1 MRWSKLLFN
10 KLLELH
16 EELTHQEYEL
26 LLEMV
31 RDDIEFGKY
40 IGVKYIDNKILNVV
54 NNTASVVRRLNMKK
68 LKKLNRE
75 QKQFLTNEGLNPRE
89 FLVERATPESY
100 VFYNINTKVFWNFR
114 R

>member
-1 MRWSKLLFN
+1 MLFN

-26 LLEMV
+26 LLEMI
-31 RDDIEFGKY
+31 RDDIAFGKY
-40 IGVKYIDNKILNVV
+40 IGVRYTDNKILNVV
-54 NNTASVVRRLNMKK
+54 NNTASVVRRLEMKK
-68 LKKLNRE
+68 LQKLSRE
-75 QKQFLTNEGLNPRE
+75 QKEFLSNEGLNPRE

-100 VFYNINTKVFWNFR
+100 VFYNINTKVLWNFR

>member
-1 MRWSKLLFN
+1 MLFN

-31 RDDIEFGKY
+31 RDDIAFGKY
-40 IGVKYIDNKILNVV
+40 IGVRYTDNKILNVV
-54 NNTASVVRRLNMKK
+54 NNTASVVRRLEMKK
-68 LKKLNRE
+68 LQKLSRE
-75 QKQFLTNEGLNPRE
+75 QKEFLSNEGLNPRE
-89 FLVERATPESY
+89 FLIERATPESY
-100 VFYNINTKVFWNFR
+100 VFYNINTKVLWNFR

>member
-1 MRWSKLLFN
+1 MLFN

-31 RDDIEFGKY
+31 RDDIAFGKY
-40 IGVKYIDNKILNVV
+40 IGVRYTDNKILNVV
-54 NNTASVVRRLNMKK
+54 NNTASVVRRLEMKK
-68 LKKLNRE
+68 LQKLSRE
-75 QKQFLTNEGLNPRE
+75 QKEFLSNEGLNPRE
-89 FLVERATPESY
+89 FLVERATSENY
-100 VFYNINTKVFWNFR
+100 VFYNINTKVLWNFR

>member
-1 MRWSKLLFN
+1 MLFN

-31 RDDIEFGKY
+31 RDDIAFGKY
-40 IGVKYIDNKILNVV
+40 IGVRYTDNKILNVV
-54 NNTASVVRRLNMKK
+54 NNTASVVRRLEMKK
-68 LKKLNRE
+68 LQKLSRE
-75 QKQFLTNEGLNPRE
+75 QKEFLLNAGLNPRE

-100 VFYNINTKVFWNFR
+100 VFYNINTKVLWNFR

>member
-1 MRWSKLLFN
+1 MLFN

-31 RDDIEFGKY
+31 RDDIAFGKY
-40 IGVKYIDNKILNVV
+40 IGVRYTDNKILNVV
-54 NNTASVVRRLNMKK
+54 NNTASVVRRLEMKK
-68 LKKLNRE
+68 LQKLSRE
-75 QKQFLTNEGLNPRE
+75 QKEFLSNEGLNQRE

-100 VFYNINTKVFWNFR
+100 VFYNINTKVLWNFR

>member
-1 MRWSKLLFN
+1 MLLN
-10 KLLELH
+10 KLIELH
-16 EELTHQEYEL
+16 EKLTHQEYEL

-40 IGVKYIDNKILNVV
+40 IGVEYTDNKILNVV
-54 NNTASVVRRLNMKK
+54 NNTANVIRRLNMKK
-68 LKKLNRE
+68 LQKLTTE

-89 FLVERATPESY
+89 FLVERVTPESY
-100 VFYNINTKVFWNFR
+100 VFYNINTKVLWNFR

>member
-1 MRWSKLLFN
+1 MLFSKLI
-10 KLLELH
+10 ELH

-40 IGVKYIDNKILNVV
+40 IGVQYTDNKILNVV
-54 NNTASVVRRLNMKK
+54 NNTANVVRRLDMKK
-68 LKKLNRE
+68 LQKLTRE
-75 QKQFLTNEGLNPRE
+75 QKQFLINEGLNPRD
-89 FLVERATPESY
+89 FLVERATPEAF
-100 VFYNINTKVFWNFR
+100 VFYNIHTKVLWNFR

>member
-1 MRWSKLLFN
+1 MLFN

-31 RDDIEFGKY
+31 RDDIAFGKY
-40 IGVKYIDNKILNVV
+40 IGVRYTDNKILNVV
-54 NNTASVVRRLNMKK
+54 NNTASVVRRLEMKK
-68 LKKLNRE
+68 LQKLSRE
-75 QKQFLTNEGLNPRE
+75 QKEFLSNEGLNPRE
-89 FLVERATPESY
+89 FLVERAIPESY
-100 VFYNINTKVFWNFR
+100 VFYNINTKVLWNFR